1 MNQLLPQGDAS
12 SAVLDKVRAVLAK
25 AAPHVQDIDERGSI
39 TTELYEELEATGI
52 FQALTP
58 KIYGGLEL
66 SLNDVNEALIEGGKV
81 SGSLGWVMMIHVQQS
96 LGFGNFPKVTGL
108 RIMREYP
115 RARMRG
121 VAAPKGTAT
130 PTAGGYIVS
139 GQWPFASGGPNP
151 DFVGANCIV
160 MENGAPRLG
169 ANGLPELI
177 LVWVPAEKVEFLD
190 TWHVLGM
197 RGTNSC
203 DFRIRDVFVPKEM
216 STPLFTGGNF
226 FETPPARL
234 PLRVVLSP
242 SHAAVAIGIA
252 EGALDELKQLAKT
265 KRAAMN
271 PTARL
276 IDDPL
281 FRHAIGSAT
290 VRLAAARALLDQR
303 TSAMEET
310 ARLGR
315 QLTPSEI
322 MMARAMT
329 VHITSECIA
338 IVEKAFRLAGSTS
351 VYTSCPLERRLR
363 DIYVAGQHISCFEEI
378 YRSLGTV
385 ELGQEISEFEL
396 LF

>member
-1 MNQLLPQGDAS
+1 MNQIMPQADRRNP
-12 SAVLDKVRAVLAK
+12 VLDKVKSVLAN
-25 AAPHVQDIDERGSI
+25 AAPQIREFDERGSI
-39 TTELYEELEATGI
+39 TTELYEALEATGI

-66 SLNDVNEALIEGGKV
+66 SLTDVNEALIDGGKV
-81 SGSLGWVMMIHVQQS
+81 SGSLGWVMMIHIQNS
-96 LGFGNFPKVTGL
+96 LGFGNFPKETGL

-130 PTAGGYIVS
+130 PTEGGYIVS

-151 DFVGANCIV
+151 NFVGANCV
-160 MENGAPRLG
+160 VTENGAPRLG

-177 LVWVPAEKVEFLD
+177 LVWVPAAQVEFLD

-203 DFRIRDVFVPKEM
+203 DFRIRDVFVPKDM
-216 STPLFTGGNF
+216 SAQLFTGGNF

-252 EGALDELKQLAKT
+252 EGALAEIKELAKT

-271 PTARL
+271 PTARMV
-276 IDDPL
+276 DDPL
-281 FRHAIGSAT
+281 VRHAIGSST

-303 TSAMEET
+303 TSALEE
-310 ARLGR
+310 AAALGR
-315 QLTPSEI
+315 QLTPREI
-322 MMARAMT
+322 MMGRAMT

-338 IVEKAFRLAGSTS
+338 IVEKAFRLAGSAS
-351 VYTSCPLERRLR
+351 VYNSCPLERRLR

-378 YRSLGTV
+378 YRSFGTV
-385 ELGQEISEFEL
+385 LLGQEISEFEL